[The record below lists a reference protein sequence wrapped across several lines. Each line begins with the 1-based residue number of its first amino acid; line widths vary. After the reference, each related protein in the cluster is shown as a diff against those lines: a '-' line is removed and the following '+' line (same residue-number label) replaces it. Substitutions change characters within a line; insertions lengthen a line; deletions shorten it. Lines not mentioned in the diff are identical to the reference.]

1 MATAKEFS
9 ELNDEELG
17 RRVVE
22 LRQGRFDKRL
32 QHRIGELQNSAE
44 LGNNRR
50 DLARA
55 LTVQRARQIKIELA
69 ALAAKK
75 AEAAKKAP
83 TKKAA
88 AAK

>member
-9 ELNDEELG
+9 ELNDDELN
-17 RRVVE
+17 RRIGE

-44 LGNNRR
+44 LTNNRR

-55 LTVQRARQIKIELA
+55 LTIQRARQIKA
-69 ALAAKK
+69 T
-75 AEAAKKAP
+75 P
-83 TKKAA
+83 PKAA
-88 AAK
+88 QAATK

>member
-9 ELNDEELG
+9 ELNDEELN
-17 RRVVE
+17 RRIGE

-44 LGNNRR
+44 LTNNRK

-55 LTVQRARQIKIELA
+55 LTVQRARQLKADKEKA
-69 ALAAKK
+69 APKAPAAK
-75 AEAAKKAP
+75 
-83 TKKAA
+83 
-88 AAK
+88 